1 MELELTADQEVFA
14 QTTTKF
20 LDDQASP
27 TDLRALR
34 HDPTGFSS
42 TYWRQGAELGWTSLL
57 VSEEDGG
64 GSISG
69 GGVNDL
75 ALVAH
80 QFGRYAAPGPL
91 LPTNIVAAAVSLRG
105 SPEQKAHVLPGL
117 LGGESVGA
125 WCWAEPPPND
135 RLGHVAMTASVTDV
149 GYVLN
154 GRKGPV
160 EAGAQAD
167 HLLVTAHAEGSPLQF
182 LLPAGT
188 PGVTVIAAQG
198 LDLTRRYAEI
208 HFEDVRVPRAALL
221 GDPPR
226 VLDDIEW
233 QLQLANLMQ
242 MHEMVGAME
251 KAFEITLE
259 WLFNRYS
266 FGRPLA
272 SYQELK
278 HRTADMKAWIE
289 VGHGIADAATLHVQ
303 DRDDR
308 AGEYTSAGKAYLG
321 VYGVD
326 VVQDC
331 VQMHGGIGV
340 TFDHDMHLYLRRV
353 VVNSLLF
360 GTVSDHRQR
369 LTDLLEEKEKAEAH
383 V

>member
-1 MELELTADQEVFA
+1 MELVLTADQEFFA
-14 QTTTKF
+14 DTTAKF
-20 LDDQASP
+20 LDDKASP
-27 TDLRALR
+27 TDLRELR
-34 HDPTGFSS
+34 HDPAGFSPA
-42 TYWRQGAELGWTSLL
+42 YWRQGAELGWTSLL

-91 LPTNIVAAAVSLRG
+91 LATNLVAAAVSRRG
-105 SPEQKAHVLPGL
+105 TAAQKADVLPGL
-117 LGGESVGA
+117 LSGETIA
-125 WCWAEPPPND
+125 TWCWAEPPPGD
-135 RLGHVAMTASVTDV
+135 RLGQVALTATATDD

-167 HLLVTAHAEGSPLQF
+167 HFLVVANSDEGPVQLLVPARRPESRSSRPTASISPG
-182 LLPAGT
+182 GT
-188 PGVTVIAAQG
+188 PRSTSTTSAC
-198 LDLTRRYAEI
+198 
-208 HFEDVRVPRAALL
+208 PRAALV
-221 GDPPR
+221 GDASTAAGDVER
-226 VLDDIEW
+226 
-233 QLQLANLMQ
+233 QLQLANVIQ

-251 KAFEITLE
+251 KAFEITTE

-278 HRTADMKAWIE
+278 HRSADMKAWIE
-289 VGHGIADAATLHVQ
+289 VGHGVADAATRQVQ
-303 DRDDR
+303 DDGDR

-321 VYGVD
+321 IYGVE
-326 VVQDC
+326 VLQDC

-353 VVNSLLF
+353 VVDSLLF
-360 GTVSDHRQR
+360 GTVSEHRQR
-369 LTDLLEEKEKAEAH
+369 LTTMLEKKEDARA
-383 V
+383 

>member
-1 MELELTADQEVFA
+1 MELELTDDQELFT
-14 QTTTKF
+14 QTTAKF
-20 LDDQASP
+20 LDGEASP
-27 TDLRALR
+27 TELRTLR
-34 HDPTGFSS
+34 HDPTGFSPA
-42 TYWRQGAELGWTSLL
+42 YWRHGAELGWTSLL

-69 GGVNDL
+69 SGAKDL
-75 ALVAH
+75 ALVSH
-80 QFGRYAAPGPL
+80 QFGRFAAPGPL
-91 LPTNIVAAAVSLRG
+91 QPANVVAAALSKRG
-105 SPEQKAHVLPGL
+105 SPEQKADVLPGL
-117 LGGESVGA
+117 LSGETIGA
-125 WCWAEPPPND
+125 WCWSEPPPHD
-135 RLGHVAMTASVTDV
+135 RLGNVAMTASITDE

-167 HLLVTAHAEGSPLQF
+167 HLLVVAHTDGSPVQF
-182 LLPAGT
+182 MLPSGT
-188 PGVTVIAAQG
+188 PGVTVVPAQG

-208 HFEDVRVPRAALL
+208 HFEDVRVSRESLL
-221 GDPPR
+221 GDAASAP
-226 VLDDIEW
+226 DDIEW

-259 WLFNRYS
+259 WMFNRYS

-278 HRTADMKAWIE
+278 HRSADMKAWIE
-289 VGHGIADAATLHVQ
+289 VGHGIADAAALHV
-303 DRDDR
+303 DSRDDR
-308 AGEYTSAGKAYLG
+308 AGEFTSAGKAYLG

-326 VVQDC
+326 VLQDC
-331 VQMHGGIGV
+331 VQIHGGIGV

-353 VVNSLLF
+353 IVNSLLF

-369 LTDLLEEKEKAEAH
+369 LTTLLEDKEKEGARA
-383 V
+383 